1 MQFLLAVFLFSSDP
15 CIVSP
20 DSQDPSSLIAAGDSL
35 FECQEALADARA
47 IISRVRTE
55 NNERERHKEFLERT
69 QSVRDYVRG
78 SDERLEKAFAELKSN
93 EDISRIRAYLT
104 FARYAYSALGYLKSS
119 SLLSPSER
127 ETSLGRQIAG
137 AKSDGSSVEDLTEEQ
152 LRRSV
157 YRNIYYLQKDA
168 EKPAEERLPADVRR
182 NLIYDSIAN
191 LSALGA
197 YDIPEEDRTLIL
209 GNYNIPLTEQN
220 ALVEIIN
227 KLQEIPTSWSDAIS
241 PATMDNAE
249 FDSLRTDKK
258 LLEEALQLWFDEQ
271 KQSKEDNLFLLP
283 MADVHDFD
291 EQFCAGNI
299 CDF

>member
-1 MQFLLAVFLFSSDP
+1 M
-15 CIVSP
+15 
-20 DSQDPSSLIAAGDSL
+20 
-35 FECQEALADARA
+35 
-47 IISRVRTE
+47 
-55 NNERERHKEFLERT
+55 
-69 QSVRDYVRG
+69 
-78 SDERLEKAFAELKSN
+78 
-93 EDISRIRAYLT
+93 
-104 FARYAYSALGYLKSS
+104 
-119 SLLSPSER
+119 
-127 ETSLGRQIAG
+127 
-137 AKSDGSSVEDLTEEQ
+137 TEEQ

-157 YRNIYYLQKDA
+157 YRNIYYLQRDA

-209 GNYNIPLTEQN
+209 GNYNIPLTEKN

-249 FDSLRTDKK
+249 FDSLRTDKE

-271 KQSKEDNLFLLP
+271 KQSEEDNLFLLP

-291 EQFCAGNI
+291 EQFCTGNI